1 MVRQIT
7 ATGIG
12 KFKARMNEWR
22 VVGVGRPT
30 KGNSRPMSANRGPT
44 TGSSRAYGSN
54 PARRAATTASPR
66 VWVPSFRMA
75 DRR

>member
-12 KFKARMNEWR
+12 KFKAQMNEWR

-30 KGNSRPMSANRGPT
+30 EGNRGP
-44 TGSSRAYGSN
+44 
-54 PARRAATTASPR
+54 
-66 VWVPSFRMA
+66 
-75 DRR
+75 